1 MERLQ
6 KINKIKK
13 NRCWDHTDPCTLRP
27 EVRRDE
33 LNSIRN
39 GYQKDVKAI
48 EKAVEAE
55 KATKAELER
64 LQQELVQSEN
74 TVKILQTQLER
85 NNNELII
92 IK

>member
-1 MERLQ
+1 MQ
-6 KINKIKK
+6 G
-13 NRCWDHTDPCTLRP
+13 NRITSDS
-27 EVRRDE
+27 E

-64 LQQELVQSEN
+64 LQQELEQAAN
-74 TVKILQTQLER
+74 NVKNLQAQLER